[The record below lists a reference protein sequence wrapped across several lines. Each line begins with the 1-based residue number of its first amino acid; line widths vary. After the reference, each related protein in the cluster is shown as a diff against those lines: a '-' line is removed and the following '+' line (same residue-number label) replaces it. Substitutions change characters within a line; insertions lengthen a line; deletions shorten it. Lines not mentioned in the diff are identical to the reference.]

1 MAEPER
7 PRRLVALL
15 ATALAVV
22 SSVALFGRRSAA
34 PQAAVSDPAG
44 SSGTARDA
52 TLGAAPDAT
61 LGAAPDATLG
71 AAPDA
76 TLGAAPD
83 ATLGAAPDATLGAA
97 HAASGQVESDEAVS
111 GRGEPTVPPNPK
123 AESLGYETEDIS
135 ASMVGRILGGFAATV
150 VVSVMLLFVMIHFF
164 RGADNADQPALT
176 TQQSADIVPPGPHLQ
191 RDPYR
196 DLRDQHGAE
205 EQKLAGYA
213 WADPAHTRVRI
224 PIDRAMALVA
234 GRSLEPSP

>member
-22 SSVALFGRRSAA
+22 SSVAWFGRRPQRVPAELLGALLHSLRGTQRLARPAA
-34 PQAAVSDPAG
+34 PQAAV
-44 SSGTARDA
+44 
-52 TLGAAPDAT
+52 PDR
-61 LGAAPDATLG
+61 
-71 AAPDA
+71 
-76 TLGAAPD
+76 
-83 ATLGAAPDATLGAA
+83 
-97 HAASGQVESDEAVS
+97 AASGQVESDEAVS

-150 VVSVMLLFVMIHFF
+150 IVSIALLFVMLHFF
-164 RGADNADQPALT
+164 HGADNADQPALT
-176 TQQSADIVPPGPHLQ
+176 AQQSADIEPPSPHLQ
-191 RDPYR
+191 RDPYAE
-196 DLRDQHGAE
+196 LRGQHGAE

>member
-22 SSVALFGRRSAA
+22 SSVALFGRRPQRVPAELRGTQRLARPAA
-34 PQAAVSDPAG
+34 PLAAVSD
-44 SSGTARDA
+44 
-52 TLGAAPDAT
+52 PDAT
-61 LGAAPDATLG
+61 LGAAQ
-71 AAPDA
+71 AAP
-76 TLGAAPD
+76 
-83 ATLGAAPDATLGAA
+83 
-97 HAASGQVESDEAVS
+97 GQVESDEAVS
-111 GRGEPTVPPNPK
+111 GRGEPTVPPDSK
-123 AESLGYETEDIS
+123 AASLGYETEDIS
-135 ASMVGRILGGFAATV
+135 AAMVGRILGGFAATV
-150 VVSVMLLFVMIHFF
+150 VVSVTLLFVMIHFF
-164 RGADNADQPALT
+164 RGADNAGQPALT
-176 TQQSADIVPPGPHLQ
+176 AQQSADIVPPGPRLQ
-191 RDPYR
+191 SDPYR

>member
-22 SSVALFGRRSAA
+22 SSVALFGRRPQRVPAELRGTQRLARPRTQRLARPAA
-34 PQAAVSDPAG
+34 AQAAVSDPAS

-52 TLGAAPDAT
+52 TLGAAQ
-61 LGAAPDATLG
+61 AAP
-71 AAPDA
+71 
-76 TLGAAPD
+76 
-83 ATLGAAPDATLGAA
+83 
-97 HAASGQVESDEAVS
+97 GQAVSDEAAS
-111 GRGEPTVPPNPK
+111 GRGEPTVPPDPK
-123 AESLGYETEDIS
+123 AASLGYETEDIS
-135 ASMVGRILGGFAATV
+135 ASMVGRILGGFAAAV
-150 VVSVMLLFVMIHFF
+150 VVSVTLLFVMLHFF
-164 RGADNADQPALT
+164 RGADNAGQPALT
-176 TQQSADIVPPGPHLQ
+176 TQQSADIVLPGPRLQ
-191 RDPYR
+191 SDPYR

-213 WADPAHTRVRI
+213 WADPAHTRGRI